1 MLNYLIERDVIIIG
15 AGAAGLMC
23 AIEAGKRGR
32 KVSVLDHAKKTGQKI
47 PISGGGNCHFTNINT
62 GPEHYISQNPH
73 FCKSALSRFT
83 PGDFISLLEK
93 HGIGYHEKENGQLFC
108 NEGSGAVI
116 NMLRKECGEAGVEI
130 YLNCRI
136 SEIDKQKLFK
146 VTINSNA
153 FLSGSL
159 VIATGGLSYPKLG
172 ATGFGHKIAEK
183 FGIMVIPLKPAL
195 VPLLFNQKDLSSLSE
210 LSGVSV
216 KTKVSCNNKEFC
228 GNILFTHKMLSGPA
242 ILQISSY
249 WNNGDAVHID
259 LLPDVDIYGHI
270 IDKRQSRME
279 IKNLLALYF
288 PKRFIQKWC
297 EMYIRSKPVCQ
308 YTDKELEDIVRRLKN
323 WEIKPSGTEGYSR
336 AEVTLG
342 GVDTDELSSKTMAA
356 KKVPGLYFVG
366 EVVDV
371 TGQLGG
377 YNLQWAWSSGYAAGR
392 YA

>member
-1 MLNYLIERDVIIIG
+1 MANGLIKRDVIIIG

-32 KVSVLDHAKKTGQKI
+32 KVSVLDHTKKTGQKI
-47 PISGGGNCHFTNINT
+47 RISGGGNCNFTNINA

-83 PGDFISLLEK
+83 PGDFILLLRK
-93 HGIGYHEKENGQLFC
+93 HGIGHREKEEGQLFC
-108 NEGSGAVI
+108 DEGSGAVL
-116 NMLRKECGEAGVEI
+116 NMIRKECEEAGVEI
-130 YLNCRI
+130 HLNCRI
-136 SEIDKQKLFK
+136 SEISKQKFFK
-146 VTINSNA
+146 VVTNRGA
-153 FLSGSL
+153 FFSGSL
-159 VIATGGLSYPKLG
+159 GIATGGLSYPKLG

-183 FGIMVIPLKPAL
+183 FGIKITPLKPAL
-195 VPLLFNQKDLSSLSE
+195 VPLLFNQKDLRSFSE

-216 KTKVSCNNKEFC
+216 KAKVSCNNKEFY
-228 GNILFTHKMLSGPA
+228 GNILFTHKGLSGPA

-249 WNNGDAVHID
+249 WDNGDAVHID
-259 LLPDVDIYGHI
+259 LLPDIDILKALI
-270 IDKRQSRME
+270 EKRQSRIEM
-279 IKNLLALYF
+279 KNLLALYF
-288 PKRFIQKWC
+288 PRRFIQKWC

-308 YTDKELEDIVRRLKN
+308 YSDKELEEIVRCLKN
-323 WEIKPSGTEGYSR
+323 WEIKPAGTEGYSR

-342 GVDTDELSSKTMAA
+342 GVDTDELSSKTMEA
-356 KKVPGLYFVG
+356 KKVPGLYFIG